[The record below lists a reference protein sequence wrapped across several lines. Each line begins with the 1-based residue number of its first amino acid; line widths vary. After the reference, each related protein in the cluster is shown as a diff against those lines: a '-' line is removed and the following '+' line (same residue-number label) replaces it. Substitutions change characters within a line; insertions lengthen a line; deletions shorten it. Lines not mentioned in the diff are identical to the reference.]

1 MLKKWLREPL
11 LHFLLLGGA
20 LFILY
25 GLQNDQPADDSNRI
39 VISEADIDRLLT
51 LWEKRWQRPPTPA
64 EIDGVI
70 AAQVREEVLYREA
83 LGMGLDQG
91 DSVVRRRLAQKME
104 FIFSDLASQAEPNE
118 DELIAYLEAH
128 ADSFEVPARI
138 SFVQVYLNAAQR
150 GEQANE
156 DAARLFDELKKPD
169 STIDFSAAGDAFMF
183 GQQHLDLTRRR
194 VAALFGEQFAEQ
206 VFNLSVGSWREPVTS
221 AYGLH
226 LVRVDKKSEASTP
239 LLAEVRDKVI
249 NEWQNQQRKTVNEQF
264 YQGLRTRYEV
274 IVEDFAAQNGA
285 TRISYSGNVQ

>member
-1 MLKKWLREPL
+1 MKWLRDPL
-11 LHFLLLGGA
+11 LHFLLLGVA

-83 LGMGLDQG
+83 LAMGLDQG

-104 FIFSDLASQAEPNE
+104 FIFSDIASQAEPNE

-194 VAALFGEQFAEQ
+194 VTALFGEQFAEQ
-206 VFNLSVGSWREPVTS
+206 VFNLSVGGWQEPVTS

-239 LLAEVRDKVI
+239 LLAEVRDNVI

-274 IVEDFAAQNGA
+274 IVEDYTAQNGT